1 MKKSFITVSPDSG
14 QNDNILNIV
23 CDKMTLSTS
32 RKEVLNVTGGGIS
45 KTIDIFQSG
54 MLYPI
59 IDLGFI
65 IDGTI
70 SGMDFEKDI
79 LNLLKL

>member
-14 QNDNILNIV
+14 QNDNVLNIV
-23 CDKMTLSTS
+23 CDKTTLSMT
-32 RKEVLNVTGGGIS
+32 RTEVLNVTGKGGIS
-45 KTIDIFQSG
+45 KTIDISQSG
-54 MLYPI
+54 VLYPI

-70 SGMDFEKDI
+70 SGMDFE
-79 LNLLKL
+79 N